1 MSEKKISKIKIPL
14 SSDTLFSYTS
24 IKHWNL
30 KHHFAL
36 AEFVDNSVQSYLDNK
51 EALKEAKKN
60 TVQVIISSGPG
71 YIEIS
76 DNAGGI
82 SKDAFNYAFKL
93 SKPEVLKEEESLH
106 EFGVGMKTASLWLG
120 DRIEIETSAI
130 GSNTKYTIIFDLN
143 DILEKKSESITE
155 VYEEYEDDFK
165 SYTKIKITELNNP
178 LSPANYPEYEAHLS
192 DIYRKY
198 LKSGEL
204 ILKTKTH
211 SSGSKPINYE
221 SPEVLKSEFWGQGE
235 KRFIPDDWN
244 KKTLPEFKWEKD
256 FEFDMPSPMNFVKGR
271 VYLLKKASEKG
282 NNQSGIVIFR
292 RKRAVLGSGK
302 SSAAGDPRY
311 RPPDIFTRAR
321 TEVFYKTLCVEVE
334 VSANTLVSNSKTLR
348 WVGDEGQDLEEEFI
362 SKLKK

>member
-143 DILEKKSESITE
+143 DILEKK
-155 VYEEYEDDFK
+155 
-165 SYTKIKITELNNP
+165 
-178 LSPANYPEYEAHLS
+178 
-192 DIYRKY
+192 
-198 LKSGEL
+198 
-204 ILKTKTH
+204 
-211 SSGSKPINYE
+211 
-221 SPEVLKSEFWGQGE
+221 
-235 KRFIPDDWN
+235 
-244 KKTLPEFKWEKD
+244 
-256 FEFDMPSPMNFVKGR
+256 
-271 VYLLKKASEKG
+271 
-282 NNQSGIVIFR
+282 
-292 RKRAVLGSGK
+292 
-302 SSAAGDPRY
+302 
-311 RPPDIFTRAR
+311 
-321 TEVFYKTLCVEVE
+321 
-334 VSANTLVSNSKTLR
+334 
-348 WVGDEGQDLEEEFI
+348 
-362 SKLKK
+362 